1 MRIEARGCYYRYA
14 HGIKGCEYAIKDIHL
29 VVLPAQILGI
39 VGPNG
44 AGKSTLAS
52 LLAGLLKPSQGTLL
66 ADGASLYISGASVA
80 SKAVRASKAAL
91 AAFRK
96 SVAFVSQFPEDQFFT
111 ESIYQELSF
120 GLKNQGM
127 DEEMIRQRVMSAL
140 HELGLEMDE
149 ESLMHRSPFEFG
161 GGEKRL
167 ISIAAAL
174 VRRPKI
180 LILDEPTAGLDAMSS
195 NLVWEIIQRL
205 RQRLGLSIILIS
217 HELESLVQLVDRLVV
232 LHEGRIAHQGSPE
245 EVFSKYE
252 ELFRLGLELP
262 QITILGY
269 ELERSG
275 IIRPRHRPIFEVQE
289 AAELIMEWVKSQGG
303 TGCN

>member
-1 MRIEARGCYYRYA
+1 M
-14 HGIKGCEYAIKDIHL
+14 
-29 VVLPAQILGI
+29 
-39 VGPNG
+39 
-44 AGKSTLAS
+44 
-52 LLAGLLKPSQGTLL
+52 
-66 ADGASLYISGASVA
+66 
-80 SKAVRASKAAL
+80 
-91 AAFRK
+91 
-96 SVAFVSQFPEDQFFT
+96 
-111 ESIYQELSF
+111 
-120 GLKNQGM
+120 KNQGM
-127 DEEMIRQRVMSAL
+127 DEEMIRQRVMSTL

-174 VRRPKI
+174 VMRPKI

-195 NLVWEIIQRL
+195 HLVWEIIQRL

-245 EVFSKYE
+245 EVFSKHE
-252 ELFRLGLELP
+252 DLFRLGLELP

-289 AAELIMEWVKSQGG
+289 AAELIMEWLK
-303 TGCN
+303 N